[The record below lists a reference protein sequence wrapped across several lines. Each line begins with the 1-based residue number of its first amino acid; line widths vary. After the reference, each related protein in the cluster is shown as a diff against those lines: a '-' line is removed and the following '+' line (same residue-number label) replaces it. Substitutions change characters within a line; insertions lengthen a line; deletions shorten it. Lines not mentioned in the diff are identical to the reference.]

1 MGITINEQIELD
13 SNIAIQNVYI
23 TIRGQFAI
31 HKINNNYQVS
41 ASCIGY
47 KDQDSYENS
56 RNPILHIRVS
66 EQLQSVSSNT
76 DFYTILYSKL
86 KTRVKEIFKNDNL
99 TFQDVL

>member
-13 SNIAIQNVYI
+13 SNIALQNVYI
-23 TIRGQFAI
+23 TIKGQFAI

-41 ASCIGY
+41 ATCIGY
-47 KDQDSYENS
+47 KDYNSYEMGK
-56 RNPILHIRVS
+56 NPILHIRVT

-76 DFYTILYSKL
+76 DFYTIVYTKL

-99 TFQDVL
+99 TFEDML

>member
-13 SNIAIQNVYI
+13 SNIALQNVYI
-23 TIRGQFAI
+23 TIKGQFTI

-47 KDQDSYENS
+47 KDHHSYEMDKNA
-56 RNPILHIRVS
+56 ILHIRVT

-76 DFYTILYSKL
+76 DFYSILYTKL
-86 KTRVKEIFKNDNL
+86 KNRTKEIFNNDNL
-99 TFQDVL
+99 TFVDML

>member
-13 SNIAIQNVYI
+13 SSITIQNVYI
-23 TIRGQFAI
+23 TIKGQFAI

-41 ASCIGY
+41 ATCIGY
-47 KDQDSYENS
+47 KNYQSYENN
-56 RNPILHIRVS
+56 RNPILHIRVT

-76 DFYTILYSKL
+76 DFYTIVYTKL

-99 TFQDVL
+99 TFVNML

>member
-13 SNIAIQNVYI
+13 SNITIQNVYI

-47 KDQDSYENS
+47 KDHHSYEMD
-56 RNPILHIRVS
+56 RNPILHIRVT
-66 EQLQSVSSNT
+66 EKLQSVSSNT
-76 DFYTILYSKL
+76 DFYTILYTKL

-99 TFQDVL
+99 TFEDVL